1 MRYTICRKGFEGQI
15 FDSTFGN
22 MITFEIDEKKCIFK
36 TLNYISEEKVVE
48 KTKVEIA
55 GTFDKFKTVAEI
67 EDCFDENFQSDND
80 NTEGIDIIKAIIEH
94 IAKSQEINQIIV
106 NLDSTEDF
114 KKQVSKFKA
123 IKDKKVSLE
132 IQQSTSLDG
141 TSLDEK
147 NCTFGTDSRGNDFV
161 YYRENNIVIQKN
173 ELCTVVQTLGFAG
186 YIQMSKTMKHF
197 EEITENI

>member
-15 FDSTFGN
+15 FDSTFSN

-67 EDCFDENFQSDND
+67 EDCFEENFQSDND
-80 NTEGIDIIKAIIEH
+80 NAEGIDIIKAIVEH

-106 NLDSTEDF
+106 TLDSTEDF
-114 KKQVSKFKA
+114 KRQVANFRS
-123 IKDKKVSLE
+123 IKDKKISLE
-132 IQQSTSLDG
+132 IQQTTSLD
-141 TSLDEK
+141 DR
-147 NCTFGTDSRGNDFV
+147 NCTFGTDNNGNDFI
-161 YYRENNIVIQKN
+161 YYRENNIVIHKN

-186 YIQMSKTMKHF
+186 YIQMKKTMEHF
-197 EEITENI
+197 EQITETI

>member
-1 MRYTICRKGFEGQI
+1 MQ
-15 FDSTFGN
+15 
-22 MITFEIDEKKCIFK
+22 
-36 TLNYISEEKVVE
+36 
-48 KTKVEIA
+48 
-55 GTFDKFKTVAEI
+55 
-67 EDCFDENFQSDND
+67 
-80 NTEGIDIIKAIIEH
+80 
-94 IAKSQEINQIIV
+94 QII
-106 NLDSTEDF
+106 NFGHISA
-114 KKQVSKFKA
+114 KNR
-123 IKDKKVSLE
+123 VSLE
-132 IQQSTSLDG
+132 IQQS

>member
-15 FDSTFGN
+15 FDSTFSN

-67 EDCFDENFQSDND
+67 EDCIEENFQSDND
-80 NTEGIDIIKAIIEH
+80 NAEGIDIIKAIIEH

-114 KKQVSKFKA
+114 KRQVANFRS
-123 IKDKKVSLE
+123 IKDKKISLE
-132 IQQSTSLDG
+132 IQQTTSLD
-141 TSLDEK
+141 DR
-147 NCTFGTDSRGNDFV
+147 NCTFGTDKNGNDFI
-161 YYRENNIVIQKN
+161 YYRENNIVIHKN

-186 YIQMSKTMKHF
+186 YIQMKKTMEHF
-197 EEITENI
+197 EQITENI

>member
-1 MRYTICRKGFEGQI
+1 MTYTICRKGLEGQI
-15 FDSTFGN
+15 FDNTFSN

-67 EDCFDENFQSDND
+67 EDCFEENFQLDND
-80 NTEGIDIIKAIIEH
+80 NAEGIDIIKTIIEH

-114 KKQVSKFKA
+114 KRQVANFRS
-123 IKDKKVSLE
+123 IKDKKISLE
-132 IQQSTSLDG
+132 IQQTTSLD
-141 TSLDEK
+141 DR
-147 NCTFGTDSRGNDFV
+147 NCTFGTDKNGNDFI
-161 YYRENNIVIQKN
+161 YYRENNIVIHKN
-173 ELCTVVQTLGFAG
+173 ELCTLVQTLGFAG
-186 YIQMSKTMKHF
+186 YIQMKKTMEHF
-197 EEITENI
+197 EQITETI

>member
-15 FDSTFGN
+15 FDSTFSN

-36 TLNYISEEKVVE
+36 TLNYIGEEKVVE

-67 EDCFDENFQSDND
+67 EDCFEENFQSDND
-80 NTEGIDIIKAIIEH
+80 NAEGIDIIKAIIEH

-114 KKQVSKFKA
+114 KRQVANFRS
-123 IKDKKVSLE
+123 IKDKKISLE
-132 IQQSTSLDG
+132 IQQTTSLD
-141 TSLDEK
+141 DR
-147 NCTFGTDSRGNDFV
+147 NCTFGTDKNGNDFI
-161 YYRENNIVIQKN
+161 YYRENNIVIHKN

-186 YIQMSKTMKHF
+186 YIQMKKTMEHF
-197 EEITENI
+197 EQITETI

>member
-1 MRYTICRKGFEGQI
+1 MRYTISRKGLEGQI
-15 FDSTFGN
+15 FDNTFSN
-22 MITFEIDEKKCIFK
+22 MIAFEIDEEKCIFK
-36 TLNYISEEKVVE
+36 TLNYISKEKLVEE
-48 KTKVEIA
+48 TKVEIA
-55 GTFDKFKTVAEI
+55 GTFEKFKTVAEI
-67 EDCFDENFQSDND
+67 EAFMKENCKLDSEQLKA
-80 NTEGIDIIKAIIEH
+80 IDIIEIITDYLIKTQKITQVIITLDEN
-94 IAKSQEINQIIV
+94 KNFMQQII
-106 NLDSTEDF
+106 NFGHISA
-114 KKQVSKFKA
+114 KNR
-123 IKDKKVSLE
+123 VSLE
-132 IQQSTSLDG
+132 IQQS

>member
-15 FDSTFGN
+15 FDTTFSN

-36 TLNYISEEKVVE
+36 TLNYIREEKVVE

-67 EDCFDENFQSDND
+67 EDCFEENFQLDND
-80 NTEGIDIIKAIIEH
+80 NAEGIDIIKAIIEH

-114 KKQVSKFKA
+114 KRQVANFRS
-123 IKDKKVSLE
+123 IKDKKISLE
-132 IQQSTSLDG
+132 IQQTTSLD
-141 TSLDEK
+141 DR
-147 NCTFGTDSRGNDFV
+147 NCTFGTDKNSNGFV
-161 YYRENNIVIQKN
+161 YYRENNIVTHKN

-186 YIQMSKTMKHF
+186 YIQMKKTMEHF
-197 EEITENI
+197 EQITETI

>member
-1 MRYTICRKGFEGQI
+1 MRYTISRKGFEGQI
-15 FDSTFGN
+15 FDSTFSK
-22 MITFEIDEKKCIFK
+22 MITFEIDDKKCIFK
-36 TLNYISEEKVVE
+36 TLNYISGETAVK

-55 GTFDKFKTVAEI
+55 GTFDKFNTIVEI
-67 EDCFDENFQSDND
+67 EDRIDENFKLDNND
-80 NTEGIDIIKAIIEH
+80 NTKAIDIIKAFVEYL
-94 IAKSQEINQIIV
+94 AKSQEISQVIV
-106 NLDSTEDF
+106 TLDSSEDF
-114 KKQVSKFKA
+114 KKQVANFRSLF
-123 IKDKKVSLE
+123 DKKISLE
-132 IQQSTSLDG
+132 IQQS

>member
-15 FDSTFGN
+15 FDSTFSN

-67 EDCFDENFQSDND
+67 EDCIEKNFQLDND
-80 NTEGIDIIKAIIEH
+80 NAEGIDIIKAIIEY

-114 KKQVSKFKA
+114 KRQVANFRS
-123 IKDKKVSLE
+123 IKDKKISLE
-132 IQQSTSLDG
+132 IQQT
-141 TSLDEK
+141 TSLDER
-147 NCTFGTDSRGNDFV
+147 NCTFGTDKNGNDFV
-161 YYRENNIVIQKN
+161 YYRENNIVIHKN

-186 YIQMSKTMKHF
+186 YIQMKKTMEHF
-197 EEITENI
+197 EQITENI